1 MTLTAATI
9 IIIILYAHLNNGFIA
24 SSKKYM
30 SYKTK
35 KMVHNNS
42 MYAAGCNLKELPSVP
57 RPSAI
62 RRLQQ

>member
-1 MTLTAATI
+1 MNLTAATI

-35 KMVHNNS
+35 KKWSIIIQCM
-42 MYAAGCNLKELPSVP
+42 
-57 RPSAI
+57 
-62 RRLQQ
+62 LQAVI